1 MFNIL
6 RASKFLGP
14 SFLNAFSFVQDF
26 TVVIQTA
33 CRGNPVLAMLRIYVL
48 ESASKK
54 LWKMVSENTS
64 SALK

>member
-6 RASKFLGP
+6 CALKFLGL
-14 SFLNAFSFVQDF
+14 SFLSAFSFMQHF
-26 TVVIQTA
+26 TVIIQTA

-64 SALK
+64 SVLK